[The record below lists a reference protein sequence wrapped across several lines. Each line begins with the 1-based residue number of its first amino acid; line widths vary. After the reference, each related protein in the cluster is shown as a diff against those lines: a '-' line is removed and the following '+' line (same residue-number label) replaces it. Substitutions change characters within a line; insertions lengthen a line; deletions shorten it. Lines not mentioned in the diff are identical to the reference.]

1 MHICREYKLFYIVH
15 AYCKKKYCT
24 CCWWTLFYELH
35 YCCQPYYNVL
45 LTYTDYLVFGRDGM
59 ISKSEMKTYFIRAN
73 CHALRK
79 CFKHDFHE
87 TTYFKPTFC
96 IHCTGLVCVL

>member
-1 MHICREYKLFYIVH
+1 
-15 AYCKKKYCT
+15 
-24 CCWWTLFYELH
+24 
-35 YCCQPYYNVL
+35 
-45 LTYTDYLVFGRDGM
+45 M

-96 IHCTGLVCVL
+96 IHCTGLVRFVDFYIPKTCLCLFASSSSSKGCLSFFDCCHFVMLVS

>member
-1 MHICREYKLFYIVH
+1 MARTFTVLSSCL
-15 AYCKKKYCT
+15 
-24 CCWWTLFYELH
+24 TLVKMVITNAANFADPIGLTFFS
-35 YCCQPYYNVL
+35 QVWL
-45 LTYTDYLVFGRDGM
+45 LIAVRDGM

-96 IHCTGLVCVL
+96 IHCTGLVRTES